1 MNIERFH
8 NELAMRLGY
17 ERIVKDKR
25 ISISVEESDE
35 PCVVLTLQSGEVI
48 RIKASAKSD
57 DAKLQTYPEM
67 RDEIRKVSDAVHKAY
82 IESTKGLCIFSN
94 DKQ

>member
-8 NELAMRLGY
+8 NEMAMRLGY

-48 RIKASAKSD
+48 KINIQQSHAMLNWKPIQKYR
-57 DAKLQTYPEM
+57 M
-67 RDEIRKVSDAVHKAY
+67 M
-82 IESTKGLCIFSN
+82 
-94 DKQ
+94 

>member
-48 RIKASAKSD
+48 KIKASAES
-57 DAKLQTYPEM
+57 
-67 RDEIRKVSDAVHKAY
+67 SDAEFKANSEIQDDVRTIVKAVTEAY
-82 IESTKGLCIFSN
+82 TEALKPF
-94 DKQ
+94 

>member
-25 ISISVEESDE
+25 IQISVEESDD
-35 PCVVLTLQSGEVI
+35 PWVTLKVEDGDDI
-48 RIKASAKSD
+48 RFRATDSPEEMDVKA
-57 DAKLQTYPEM
+57 TP
-67 RDEIRKVSDAVHKAY
+67 EIREFIDAVHQACLNANK
-82 IESTKGLCIFSN
+82 SIFS
-94 DKQ
+94 KVII